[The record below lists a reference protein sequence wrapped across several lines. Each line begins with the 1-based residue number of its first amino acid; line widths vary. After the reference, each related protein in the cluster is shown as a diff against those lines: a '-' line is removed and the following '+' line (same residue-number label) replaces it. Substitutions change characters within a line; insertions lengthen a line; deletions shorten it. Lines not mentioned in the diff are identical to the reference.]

1 MPGEAAAFLI
11 GLLGIVLILA
21 PLVYPG
27 ELSHLGPGLNRWL
40 YDRAARRYERKWQ
53 SRAYRDSPV
62 RGEITT
68 FAADALLRSG
78 SGAVLDLGC
87 GTGRGTRLVA
97 ECLPSSTE
105 FTAIDFSPAM
115 LRVFGAWLERE
126 APDLRRR
133 VTLLEADLAAWL
145 EGDAAKGS
153 YGLVL
158 MLEVGEFVPRFA
170 EVLAE
175 AGRLI
180 PSGGGLVATRPAGI
194 WSIFFPG
201 RAQTRS
207 ALTRL
212 LQRAGFAEPRYVKW
226 RARYEIVLARKN

>member
-1 MPGEAAAFLI
+1 LPGEAAAFFI
-11 GLLGIVLILA
+11 GLVGIVLVLA

-40 YDRAARRYERKWQ
+40 YEHAARRYERKWQ
-53 SRAYRDSPV
+53 STAYRDSPV
-62 RGEITT
+62 RREITT
-68 FAADALLRSG
+68 FAEEALLGSG
-78 SGAVLDLGC
+78 SGEVLDLGC

-97 ECLPSSTE
+97 ERLPLSTN

-115 LRVFGAWLERE
+115 LRIFGAWLHSE
-126 APDLRRR
+126 APELRRR
-133 VTLLEADLAAWL
+133 VTLHEADLAAWA
-145 EGDAAKGS
+145 EGDAAKGA

-170 EVLAE
+170 EVLTE

-180 PSGGGLVATRPAGI
+180 PSGGGLIATRPAGI